1 MDGYKIDKLKGS
13 ENYDI
18 WKLRIS
24 SVLIK
29 KGLDLAIK
37 EDTSVSNKLD
47 QKALANIRLALAKGP
62 LLQVSN
68 IERAR
73 DT

>member
-1 MDGYKIDKLKGS
+1 
-13 ENYDI
+13 
-18 WKLRIS
+18 
-24 SVLIK
+24 VLIK